1 MDTKIFLPTGIQ
13 RVRIAEVV
21 ISEVT
26 NKLYDYMN
34 HEAEINA
41 LVQSISEIGQK
52 EPIIVVKEGNQ
63 YIIIDGVLRLK
74 AMARLNLNEIDAIV
88 STFSPSDQTSFADYI
103 IHHHIRKEK
112 TIGEKKNEIRTLLR
126 VDEENPN
133 PLRDKEKRVAL
144 VTALMGGKGWGR
156 NNVFNLENI
165 LRWEKE
171 TGSGLLL
178 SDRVIKNEVKP
189 ARAIDAIDLV
199 ESEEFTEPMEKETDI
214 IKQFLKGSF
223 EKAKAKALI
232 ADFNMKKNVPAT
244 VIELYPPKAEN
255 FKIIQGNIET
265 IELPNDL
272 LIDTIFTSPPY
283 YQLIKYGS
291 DPNELGW
298 EKTPDLYVKRLSDI
312 LMKCFARLKDSGSM
326 FINIGETHQDFQ
338 CLGIID
344 RLTVELMSRGIRL
357 VDKIIWNKPGS
368 KPLSNKVRRMNPAY
382 EVILH
387 FSKTKDYY
395 YDPIRIQKD
404 SKMKVSKGCK
414 EKGAKKES
422 YHIPNK
428 NGSLRNLINPDELT
442 NVITLQ
448 VNTNRTK
455 HIEGEEYHPA
465 TFSMDLPFIPLAI
478 SCPKSENTVVFDP
491 FMGSGSCGV
500 TALKMGFKFVG
511 VELYEKNITTA
522 KRMLS
527 EAQQEFEGNTE
538 LEDAA

>member
-1 MDTKIFLPTGIQ
+1 M
-13 RVRIAEVV
+13 
-21 ISEVT
+21 
-26 NKLYDYMN
+26 
-34 HEAEINA
+34 
-41 LVQSISEIGQK
+41 
-52 EPIIVVKEGNQ
+52 
-63 YIIIDGVLRLK
+63 
-74 AMARLNLNEIDAIV
+74 
-88 STFSPSDQTSFADYI
+88 
-103 IHHHIRKEK
+103 
-112 TIGEKKNEIRTLLR
+112 
-126 VDEENPN
+126 
-133 PLRDKEKRVAL
+133 
-144 VTALMGGKGWGR
+144 
-156 NNVFNLENI
+156 
-165 LRWEKE
+165 
-171 TGSGLLL
+171 
-178 SDRVIKNEVKP
+178 
-189 ARAIDAIDLV
+189 
-199 ESEEFTEPMEKETDI
+199 
-214 IKQFLKGSF
+214 
-223 EKAKAKALI
+223 
-232 ADFNMKKNVPAT
+232 
-244 VIELYPPKAEN
+244 
-255 FKIIQGNIET
+255 
-265 IELPNDL
+265 
-272 LIDTIFTSPPY
+272 IDTIFTSPPY

-357 VDKIIWNKPGS
+357 VDKIILNKPGS

-455 HIEGEEYHPA
+455 HIEG
-465 TFSMDLPFIPLAI
+465 LPRHV
-478 SCPKSENTVVFDP
+478 NQ
-491 FMGSGSCGV
+491 
-500 TALKMGFKFVG
+500 
-511 VELYEKNITTA
+511 VEQRA
-522 KRMLS
+522 
-527 EAQQEFEGNTE
+527 GN
-538 LEDAA
+538 A